1 MMMIEYSFLP
11 CRDDALLAR
20 GATYWKKKKTLY
32 YFEKGIV
39 GLIDGP
45 RGKYEI

>member
-1 MMMIEYSFLP
+1 MMILYSFLP

-32 YFEKGIV
+32 FEKGIV
-39 GLIDGP
+39 GLIDIP